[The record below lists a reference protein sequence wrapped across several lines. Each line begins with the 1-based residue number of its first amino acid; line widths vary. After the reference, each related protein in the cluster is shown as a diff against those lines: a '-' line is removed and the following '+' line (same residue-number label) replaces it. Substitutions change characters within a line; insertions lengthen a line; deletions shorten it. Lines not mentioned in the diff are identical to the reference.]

1 MFQIKSCV
9 HCTAADL
16 IDYLPKKMAS
26 AQIWIEQHNY
36 FRWWCA
42 KAWKMMSGM
51 IPNRLQ
57 AKFAAK
63 SVANKMWCLM
73 HWLSPALTG
82 HASIF
87 YLKIFLAT
95 CLCKQSSTVLQGC
108 GSGDGRP
115 VAAFLKKSFQWS
127 EKTGVHTSQAVTVR
141 PWQGDHCNSVPM
153 NCAPALNHGP
163 AGVTIYNIC
172 AEFSG
177 SQKKRKAIAA
187 AEQYYRS
194 NQRPAQPGASTTP
207 AGSQASILVLGVYS
221 LKGKKIVLGVYS
233 LEGKKIRV

>member
-36 FRWWCA
+36 FRWWWA

-63 SVANKMWCLM
+63 SVANEMWCLKAM

-82 HASIF
+82 QASIF
-87 YLKIFLAT
+87 YLKIFLAI

-108 GSGDGRP
+108 GTGDGRP
-115 VAAFLKKSFQWS
+115 VAAFLKKSFDRS
-127 EKTGVHTSQAVTVR
+127 KNDRSAHLTSSHSTPVTG
-141 PWQGDHCNSVPM
+141 
-153 NCAPALNHGP
+153 
-163 AGVTIYNIC
+163 
-172 AEFSG
+172 G
-177 SQKKRKAIAA
+177 S
-187 AEQYYRS
+187 
-194 NQRPAQPGASTTP
+194 
-207 AGSQASILVLGVYS
+207 
-221 LKGKKIVLGVYS
+221 
-233 LEGKKIRV
+233 